1 MKFILAEDK
10 FILDESFGFVL
21 EERFN
26 LDEDILL
33 EAQATLKQLVID
45 LNKLDTLLPDLL
57 TALPTGLSLKILDGT
72 PLEGETVDVEKEIQA
87 NCTEIQNLLKD
98 KKNFKAL
105 IDKIR
110 AKAMLAENSFTED
123 EVKILQPLCYSIASN
138 GNSVKDRLKGIK
150 SHKGELAEQVAT
162 LQTRLPQLKTDIE
175 KLYQFFEEKTPDDT
189 TEDPVPEEPK
199 IKYSLKESELELK
212 VGETTTLKILATPK
226 PEGPVKATFE
236 SASKETATVSNTGEI
251 KAIAKGVTE
260 IKVTVADQTLTC
272 KVTVTEAASEEPPVA
287 TEELDWYELY
297 KKCSEC
303 ENVKEANKA
312 FWRGGLP
319 KKGEPNPNKLPEA
332 PTDVA
337 ALGYYKGEWGDKSEI
352 VASLGTPFMNTLK
365 KIGWTETLNPFVGL
379 LKHLFK
385 FTDLKFT
392 DASFTAILTAY
403 DNGLINEADL
413 RGGEKGKL
421 GELNLVRN
429 PQLYSK
435 SVAEIT
441 DYLTWQ
447 KEVKTAETKIPA
459 SSNIKV
465 VYANI
470 VDANGKVE
478 DVTGDAED
486 LVDETAYNTIS
497 TKSFRYDIR
506 PLVKYKEII
515 KTKLGVDGDKPKAAK
530 ATDSDVTN
538 IIAQIKDADTAKKF
552 LAYLL
557 NYYRVAKLEVL
568 TALLKNSFGNT
579 LVTNRN
585 NTATTFE
592 EDKHFD
598 NLLQVKSKRY
608 STKQVTTLVSE
619 VLKIAGLT
627 T

>member
-87 NCTEIQNLLKD
+87 NCTEVQNLLKD

-162 LQTRLPQLKTDIE
+162 LQARLPQLKTDIE

-189 TEDPVPEEPK
+189 TEDPEPEEPK

-212 VGETTTLKILATPK
+212 VGETTTLKILAAPK

-272 KVTVTEAASEEPPVA
+272 KVTVTEAASEEPPVT

-319 KKGEPNPNKLPEA
+319 KRGEPNPNKLPEA

-429 PQLYSK
+429 PQFYSK

>member
-33 EAQATLKQLVID
+33 ETQATLKQLVID

-87 NCTEIQNLLKD
+87 NCTKIQNLLKD

-175 KLYQFFEEKTPDDT
+175 KLYQFFEEKAPDDT

-236 SASKETATVSNTGEI
+236 SASKETATISNTGEI

-470 VDANGKVE
+470 VDTNGKVE

-568 TALLKNSFGNT
+568 TALLKNSFGST

>member
-175 KLYQFFEEKTPDDT
+175 KLYQFFEEKTPDDA

>member
-199 IKYSLKESELELK
+199 IKYSLKESELGLK

-260 IKVTVADQTLTC
+260 IKVTVANQTLTC

-627 T
+627 K